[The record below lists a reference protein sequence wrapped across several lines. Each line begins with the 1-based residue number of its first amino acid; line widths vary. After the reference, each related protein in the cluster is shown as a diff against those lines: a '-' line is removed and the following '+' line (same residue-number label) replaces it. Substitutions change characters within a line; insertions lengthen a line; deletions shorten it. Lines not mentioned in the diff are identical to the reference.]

1 MPISANQFKNM
12 NELIQYL
19 NDLEQ
24 RINIVEEQNLA
35 LRTSMEELSGKNR
48 ELVEFL
54 KETWPKTSLFHRSFW
69 VRALTIFGHN
79 LVIQLIIGVFFF
91 ILYLVFL
98 APVIAS
104 MLQQVPGLLQ

>member
-24 RINIVEEQNLA
+24 RINILEEQNLA
-35 LRTSMEELSGKNR
+35 LRTSMEELNGKNR

-54 KETWPKTSLFHRSFW
+54 KDSWPKTSLFNSNFW
-69 VRALTIFGHN
+69 VRAWTIFGHN
-79 LVIQLIIGVFFF
+79 LVIQLIIGVFIL

-98 APVIAS
+98 APMIAS

>member
-35 LRTSMEELSGKNR
+35 LRTSMEELNGKNR

-54 KETWPKTSLFHRSFW
+54 KDSWPKTSLFHRSFW
-69 VRALTIFGHN
+69 VRAWTIFGHN

-98 APVIAS
+98 APMIAS